1 MKTEMKN
8 KGKLEKEEMDELT
21 KWLNDLQLKEIE
33 SILREELGVSN
44 LQLLIAIEENDLNGL
59 QIKPIPKK
67 LLLQE
72 IQKLKNSISSPSPH
86 NHVYLVGI

>member
-33 SILREELGVSN
+33 SILREQLGVS
-44 LQLLIAIEENDLNGL
+44 IFDF
-59 QIKPIPKK
+59 
-67 LLLQE
+67 
-72 IQKLKNSISSPSPH
+72 
-86 NHVYLVGI
+86 